1 MKTKEEILKECGF
14 VVTVHEEEI
23 GLVTTAFIEPF
34 MKAMEKYADEVSL
47 GKTIQ
52 IHARDQQIEKYKEL
66 IEAQEKYIKKADS
79 VMGNWECSHAELTN
93 LRFIIGRLKTE
104 LGL

>member
-34 MKAMEKYADEVSL
+34 MKAMESYAS
-47 GKTIQ
+47 
-52 IHARDQQIEKYKEL
+52 QQIAKYREL
-66 IEAQEKYIKKADS
+66 VKAYD
-79 VMGNWECSHAELTN
+79 ELTKMAFDKN
-93 LRFIIGRLKTE
+93 TPLNVFRQFELQDKVKQLKIE

>member
-47 GKTIQ
+47 GKTLQ
-52 IHARDQQIEKYKEL
+52 IHARDQQIEKCIKLLSELEAILWTKEYKEIRDKIANL
-66 IEAQEKYIKKADS
+66 KK
-79 VMGNWECSHAELTN
+79 
-93 LRFIIGRLKTE
+93 E
-104 LGL
+104 LGI

>member
-1 MKTKEEILKECGF
+1 MKTPEEILKECGF

-34 MKAMEKYADEVSL
+34 MKAMESYAS
-47 GKTIQ
+47 Q
-52 IHARDQQIEKYKEL
+52 RIEKYKEL
-66 IEAQEKYIKKADS
+66 IEGQDKINEIIATLLIQSNLEYILFAK
-79 VMGNWECSHAELTN
+79 EIEIIELRKTVEQ
-93 LRFIIGRLKTE
+93 LKTE

>member
-14 VVTVHEEEI
+14 IVTVHEEEI

-34 MKAMEKYADEVSL
+34 MKAMESYAS
-47 GKTIQ
+47 
-52 IHARDQQIEKYKEL
+52 QQIEKYKEL
-66 IEAQEKYIKKADS
+66 IKAYDELDEWLGINLEKARNAALKI
-79 VMGNWECSHAELTN
+79 HQ
-93 LRFIIGRLKTE
+93 LKTE

>member
-34 MKAMEKYADEVSL
+34 MKAMESYAS
-47 GKTIQ
+47 
-52 IHARDQQIEKYKEL
+52 QQIEKYKEL
-66 IEAQEKYIKKADS
+66 ILEQDKLIKLQESSQYFEVIQAKEVRRETI
-79 VMGNWECSHAELTN
+79 
-93 LRFIIGRLKTE
+93 RRLKTE